1 MIRGTIWGREVEMQG
16 SPLTYL
22 HYKREFDGD
31 LGTDLTAVYAAGKAD
46 TETMLRFAW
55 AMAKTSDP
63 STSPYEV
70 WLAEF
75 DPEGFSALQT
85 PVGVVDSAIC
95 AELFRVRKASL
106 FERFKARIR
115 RWLVRLSE
123 RLGA

>member
-1 MIRGTIWGREVEMQG
+1 MIRADIWGREVRMQG

-22 HYKREFDGD
+22 HYKREFGGD
-31 LGTDLTAVYAAGKAD
+31 LGTDLTAVYAAGSAD

-55 AMAKTSDP
+55 AMAKTDDP
-63 STSPYEV
+63 SISPYEV
-70 WLAEF
+70 WLSEF

-95 AELFRVRKASL
+95 AELFRVRKAS
-106 FERFKARIR
+106 FAERARERIR